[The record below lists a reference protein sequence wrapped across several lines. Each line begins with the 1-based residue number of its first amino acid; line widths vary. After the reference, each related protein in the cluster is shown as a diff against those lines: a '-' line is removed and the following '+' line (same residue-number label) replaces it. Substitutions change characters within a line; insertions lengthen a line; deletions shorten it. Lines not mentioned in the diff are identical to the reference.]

1 MERKNIKLGK
11 TIIYPDSRPYIIA
24 EIGVNHEGSLS
35 QAKRLIDLAK
45 EGGADAAKFQSYKA
59 DTLAS
64 KNSPAYWDTNKEPTQ
79 SQHELFQKYDQFN
92 TEDYIALKEHCDK
105 SEIEFISTP
114 FDDNSIESLNSL
126 VPFFKIASADITNI
140 PFLRKITRKRK
151 PILLSTGASTIDE
164 INIAVENIQVHGCK
178 QIALLHCILNYPTPY
193 EMAHLRMI
201 SSLKDRYPNH
211 IIGYSDHTLP
221 DKTMTSLITA
231 HLLGAVIIE
240 KHFTHD
246 KTLPGNDHYHAM
258 DVNDLTRF
266 IKIINRIHTV
276 LGAEL
281 DKKPIKSE
289 SISRLNAR
297 RSIVIKRDVPENHK
311 LSENDLTYKRPGS
324 GISPIHW
331 DYVMNCTTK
340 NELQSDHVLQ
350 WEDLNENRI

>member
-164 INIAVENIQVHGCK
+164 INENLKKIVKNLGINTNKFNKCLIDEVISDK
-178 QIALLHCILNYPTPY
+178 ILNGRINAHEKYSINATPTIIIN
-193 EMAHLRMI
+193 EKK
-201 SSLKDRYPNH
+201 LKGSADFKN
-211 IIGYSDHTLP
+211 I
-221 DKTMTSLITA
+221 KKN
-231 HLLGAVIIE
+231 IE
-240 KHFTHD
+240 K
-246 KTLPGNDHYHAM
+246 L
-258 DVNDLTRF
+258 
-266 IKIINRIHTV
+266 I
-276 LGAEL
+276 
-281 DKKPIKSE
+281 
-289 SISRLNAR
+289 
-297 RSIVIKRDVPENHK
+297 
-311 LSENDLTYKRPGS
+311 
-324 GISPIHW
+324 
-331 DYVMNCTTK
+331 
-340 NELQSDHVLQ
+340 
-350 WEDLNENRI
+350 